1 MRKVNYSTNNLT
13 DLVQTQPSS
22 RLRFQYN
29 LKRKDIIF
37 DPEMKLKELETML
50 KDIFNLND
58 RDAIA
63 GVLGIQTNIAS
74 PLKLVALDPALFS
87 PSETYSLLVL
97 KHEKDNH
104 KYGGNIDDEKDY
116 YLQAAVDP
124 PEASDWSRNIE
135 EANDDAEKDFSEE
148 RRRTITTRRRHYT
161 TTPKGGGV
169 YRLSLPNDT
178 AGTYPKLWSN

>member
-135 EANDDAEKDFSEE
+135 EANDDAEKGSAVTQYGYD
-148 RRRTITTRRRHYT
+148 
-161 TTPKGGGV
+161 K
-169 YRLSLPNDT
+169 
-178 AGTYPKLWSN
+178 